1 MSGCKCVCV
10 CELEMVAMVCVTV
23 VCVGMCWGCMASCW
37 CVPPNVEPQLH
48 GVLFVCE
55 YVLAHDVCSCVC
67 VCVHLLV
74 CVSVFVCG

>member
-1 MSGCKCVCV
+1 M
-10 CELEMVAMVCVTV
+10 
-23 VCVGMCWGCMASCW
+23 

-67 VCVHLLV
+67 VCVCACVRARNAVSV
-74 CVSVFVCG
+74 CVCECVCVYVCV

>member
-1 MSGCKCVCV
+1 
-10 CELEMVAMVCVTV
+10 MVCVT
-23 VCVGMCWGCMASCW
+23 VGMCWGCIAVMLV

-55 YVLAHDVCSCVC
+55 YVLAHDVCSCVH
-67 VCVHLLV
+67 VCAFVCV